1 MISACHKCLVRGH
14 GGLSCSPL
22 VRILFG
28 SLNKT
33 GLFPNIQTPLTNVN
47 AHVWTHEKQTRKKRG
62 VTLLAALRAS
72 NIDHQSPDIDY
83 IYRVDLFYKMW
94 KFTRKNDLPC
104 ILQLFKTGN

>member
-1 MISACHKCLVRGH
+1 MTTEISVMY
-14 GGLSCSPL
+14 
-22 VRILFG
+22 G
-28 SLNKT
+28 SEKVNKA

-83 IYRVDLFYKMW
+83 IYLGRFV
-94 KFTRKNDLPC
+94 
-104 ILQLFKTGN
+104 LQNVEIYEKKWFAVYSSAIPNGKLKSVV